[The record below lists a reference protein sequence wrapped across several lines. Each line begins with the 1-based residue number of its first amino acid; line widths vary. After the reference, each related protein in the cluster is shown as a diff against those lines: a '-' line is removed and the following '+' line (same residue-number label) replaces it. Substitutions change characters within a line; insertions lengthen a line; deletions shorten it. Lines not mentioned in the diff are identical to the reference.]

1 MRRSIMFKNNK
12 SAFKNALY
20 SVFAAAFWL
29 LIWQIVYFIVGSD
42 VIVASPLS
50 TFLRIVEL
58 SANSKF
64 WLSILNSIGN
74 IVLGFLLSI
83 AVAVP
88 LSALCSRSQF
98 LQRLFSPLI
107 KLVRATPVASFI
119 ILAIF
124 WLSTDI
130 VPTFISFLMV
140 VPLVFANLSEGFN
153 NVDKSLIEMAQVYRF
168 DFFKKIR
175 LIYIPSLMPYFVSA
189 CSVGLGFAFKSG
201 IAAEVIAQSK
211 NTLGLA
217 IYDAKVYI
225 ETVDVF
231 ALTAVIIILS
241 ILLEK
246 AFMFLIKSIS
256 DKVLKGGAK

>member
-1 MRRSIMFKNNK
+1 MKHSIMSINKKFSVKN
-12 SAFKNALY
+12 SLY
-20 SVFAAAFWL
+20 FLFATAFWL
-29 LIWQIVYFIVGSD
+29 TIWQIIYYIVGSD
-42 VIVASPLS
+42 VIVASPIS
-50 TFLRIVEL
+50 TFLRIIEL
-58 SANSKF
+58 SAQGAF

-74 IVLGFLLSI
+74 ILLGFLFSI
-83 AVAVP
+83 VVAVP
-88 LSALCSRSQF
+88 LSAICSRSLF

-124 WLSTDI
+124 WLSTDL

-140 VPLVFANLSEGFN
+140 VPLVFTNLSEGFN
-153 NVDKSLIEMAQVYRF
+153 NIDKNLIEMAQVYRF
-168 DFFKKIR
+168 DFFKKVR

-201 IAAEVIAQSK
+201 IAAEVIAQTK

-246 AFMFLIKSIS
+246 AFMLLIKSIS

>member
-1 MRRSIMFKNNK
+1 MH
-12 SAFKNALY
+12 
-20 SVFAAAFWL
+20 
-29 LIWQIVYFIVGSD
+29 
-42 VIVASPLS
+42 
-50 TFLRIVEL
+50 
-58 SANSKF
+58 
-64 WLSILNSIGN
+64 
-74 IVLGFLLSI
+74 
-83 AVAVP
+83 
-88 LSALCSRSQF
+88 
-98 LQRLFSPLI
+98 LFSPI
-107 KLVRATPVASFI
+107 VKLVRATPVASFI

-140 VPLVFANLSEGFN
+140 VPLIFTNLSEGFKN
-153 NVDKSLIEMAQVYRF
+153 TDKNLLEMAEVYRF
-168 DFFKKIR
+168 NFFKKVR

-189 CSVGLGFAFKSG
+189 SSVGLGFAFKSG

-246 AFMFLIKSIS
+246 AFMFLIRSIS

>member
-1 MRRSIMFKNNK
+1 MMLSTMYKNKK
-12 SAFKNALY
+12 SALKSALY
-20 SVFAAAFWL
+20 SLSAAFFW
-29 LIWQIVYFIVGSD
+29 IAVWQIVYFIVGSD

-50 TFLRIVEL
+50 TLLRVIEL
-58 SANSKF
+58 SAGTSF
-64 WLSILNSIGN
+64 WLSVLNSIGN
-74 IVLGFLLSI
+74 ILLGFLFSI
-83 AVAVP
+83 VFAII
-88 LSALCSRSQF
+88 LSAFCSRSEF

-124 WLSTDI
+124 WLSTDA

-140 VPLVFANLSEGFN
+140 FPLVFTNLSEGFKG
-153 NVDKSLIEMAQVYRF
+153 VDKNLLEMAEVYRF
-168 DFFKKIR
+168 DFFKKVR

-231 ALTAVIIILS
+231 ALTCVIIILS

>member
-1 MRRSIMFKNNK
+1 MFRNNK
-12 SAFKNALY
+12 SAIKNALY
-20 SVFAAAFWL
+20 SIFAAAFWL
-29 LIWQIVYFIVGSD
+29 FIWQIIYFIVGSD

-50 TFLRIVEL
+50 TFLRIIEL
-58 SANSKF
+58 SAQSGF

-74 IVLGFLLSI
+74 ILLGFILSI
-83 AVAVP
+83 VVAVP
-88 LSALCSRSQF
+88 LSAICSRSQF
-98 LQRLFSPLI
+98 LKRLFSPLV

-119 ILAIF
+119 ILAVF
-124 WLSTDI
+124 WLSTSL

-153 NVDKSLIEMAQVYRF
+153 NIDKNLIEMARVYRF
-168 DFFKKIR
+168 DLFKKIR

-231 ALTAVIIILS
+231 ALTVVIIILS

-246 AFMFLIKSIS
+246 AFMFLIKSVS